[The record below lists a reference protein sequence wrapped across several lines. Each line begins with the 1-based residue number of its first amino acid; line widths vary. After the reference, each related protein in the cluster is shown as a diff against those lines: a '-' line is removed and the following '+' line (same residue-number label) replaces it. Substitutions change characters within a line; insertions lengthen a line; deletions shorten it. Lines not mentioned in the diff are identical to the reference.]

1 MESERGDAPSPSEA
15 RDTLSALDRDRTALS
30 ARIVTPWW
38 YHPALG
44 LITATLVFSQALP
57 ALLASVLVVAA
68 IVCIPVLVL
77 AYRRAYGVTVTTPAG
92 PRSTRML
99 FALMAVLVVALVT
112 ALLIRIAEQP
122 AVWALLP
129 ATAAFALAV
138 VLGRRYD
145 RLYREDLVADD
156 GGQRR

>member
-1 MESERGDAPSPSEA
+1 MESETHGTPSPSEA
-15 RDTLSALDRDRTALS
+15 NDALQALADDRTTLS

-44 LITATLVFSQALP
+44 LITAALVISQALP
-57 ALLASVLVVAA
+57 AVPAGVLMAVA
-68 IVCIPVLVL
+68 IVSTALLVL
-77 AYRRAYGVTVTTPAG
+77 AYRRAYGVSVTTPAG

-99 FALMAVLVVALVT
+99 FTLMAVLVIAMVA

-129 ATAAFALAV
+129 ATAAFALTV

-145 RLYREDLVADD
+145 RMYRADLVAGD
-156 GGQRR
+156 GGGRR